1 MDQKLTE
8 KFEQALLY
16 AIRLHGG
23 QFRKGSGVPY
33 ASHLLA
39 VAAIVME
46 NDGDEDACIA
56 ALLHDAAE
64 DQGGQET
71 LEEIRVLFGEIVADI
86 VTDCTDSWVHPKPP
100 WRGRKEEYVAKLTDK
115 PLDSLLVSIADKLHN
130 ARCILA
136 DCRSHGDDLW
146 QRFQEGKEGVLWYYG
161 ALVHAFRKTGSY
173 PGLVDELERTVSALA
188 AVAQASDRQ

>member
-1 MDQKLTE
+1 MDQKLTD

-16 AIRLHGG
+16 AIRLHAG

-33 ASHLLA
+33 VSHLLA

-46 NDGDEDACIA
+46 NDGDEESCIA

-71 LEEIRVLFGEIVADI
+71 LEEIRALFGEVVGDIVA
-86 VTDCTDSWVHPKPP
+86 DCTDSWIHPKPA
-100 WRGRKEEYVAKLTDK
+100 WRGRKEEYVAKLAAK
-115 PLDSLLVSIADKLHN
+115 PDDSLLVSIADKLHN
-130 ARCILA
+130 ARSILA

-146 QRFQEGKEGVLWYYG
+146 QRFQEGKDGVLWYYH
-161 ALVHAFRKTGSY
+161 ALVQAFRKSGAH
-173 PGLVDELERTVSALA
+173 PGLVDELERTVTALN